1 MGKVKIT
8 EEQYKKLK
16 DNLIERAIIS
26 EQSSSQVKEVQSRL
40 NSCFKAGLSVD
51 GIAGPATKAA
61 IEKYLGMSI

>member
-61 IEKYLGMSI
+61 IEKHLGMTI